1 MKDQKVKA
9 KIIQKFISKYAP
21 PDNLQ
26 QKEFLRQFR
35 KCANIYAEV
44 QGNKRNKLEQENA
57 QLKRNLTN
65 V

>member
-35 KCANIYAEV
+35 
-44 QGNKRNKLEQENA
+44 
-57 QLKRNLTN
+57 
-65 V
+65 